1 MEGQGWYAQGMYDPG
16 VPSSSGEW
24 EEQVPALRG

>member
-1 MEGQGWYAQGMYDPG
+1 MSDRGCPRYQSHIDSNG

-24 EEQVPALRG
+24 FVARC